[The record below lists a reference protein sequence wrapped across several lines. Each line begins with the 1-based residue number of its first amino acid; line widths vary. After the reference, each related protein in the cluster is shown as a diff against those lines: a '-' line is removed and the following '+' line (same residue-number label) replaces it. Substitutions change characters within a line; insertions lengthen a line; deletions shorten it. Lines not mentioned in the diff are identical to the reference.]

1 MINEDTP
8 AQQRSNEV
16 IRSSMEVHSR
26 SNSRRHPRFKLDA
39 NLKIR
44 SRSEGLLN
52 GYALDIS
59 ECGLAAML
67 VMEVS
72 IGEIVDLDFDL
83 PLGPVS
89 VRAVVRERSAFR
101 YGFQFVQPNPAH
113 RQIVEACTTLP
124 PQD

>member
-1 MINEDTP
+1 
-8 AQQRSNEV
+8 
-16 IRSSMEVHSR
+16 MEVESR
-26 SNSRRHPRFKLDA
+26 TDTRRHPRFKLDA

-59 ECGLAAML
+59 ESGMAAML

-72 IGEIVDLDFDL
+72 VGEVVDLDFEL
-83 PLGPVS
+83 PLGPIS
-89 VRAVVRERSAFR
+89 VRAVVREKNAFR

-113 RQIVEACTTLP
+113 RQIVEACTLLP
-124 PQD
+124 PRD

>member
-1 MINEDTP
+1 
-8 AQQRSNEV
+8 
-16 IRSSMEVHSR
+16 MEVHSR
-26 SNSRRHPRFKLDA
+26 TNTRRHPRFKLDA

-44 SRSEGLLN
+44 SRSEGLLS

-59 ECGLAAML
+59 ECGMAAML

-72 IGEIVDLDFDL
+72 IGEIVDLDFQL
-83 PLGPVS
+83 PSGPIS

-113 RQIVEACTTLP
+113 RQIVEACVTLP
-124 PQD
+124 PKD